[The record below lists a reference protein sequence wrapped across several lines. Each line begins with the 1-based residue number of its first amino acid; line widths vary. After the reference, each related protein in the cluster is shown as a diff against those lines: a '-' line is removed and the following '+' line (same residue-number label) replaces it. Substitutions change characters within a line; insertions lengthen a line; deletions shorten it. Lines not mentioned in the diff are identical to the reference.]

1 MMAVTK
7 NSIRAAFGAALASG
21 SLLIGAVSGTVAHA
35 YTNPNTLPATGS
47 FTLNTAP
54 GIVPAW
60 EREDIVLTAISPA
73 TATDLSVTATTK
85 LTMPVVAKTGSAV
98 ALSGGFRLTNTQT
111 RETIRCMIPTVDTKA
126 LVLDCIVNVDENL
139 QIFAIDA
146 IKSRSSEVGLDSRTT
161 QFTGMA
167 FKVASIATAD
177 QLNKAL
183 STSVFTSSVV
193 IATGDLTVTW
203 GSTTQS

>member
-7 NSIRAAFGAALASG
+7 NSIRAAFGAVASG
-21 SLLIGAVSGTVAHA
+21 ALLIGAVSGTVAHA
-35 YTNPNTLPATGS
+35 YTNPNTVPATGT

-60 EREDIVLTAISPA
+60 ESEDIVLTAISPA

-139 QIFAIDA
+139 QIFAIDK
-146 IKSRSSEVGLDSRTT
+146 IRSRSSDVGFDSRTS
-161 QFTGMA
+161 QFTGME

-177 QLNKAL
+177 KMNKAL
-183 STSVFTSSVV
+183 STSVFTPSVV
-193 IATGDLTVTW
+193 IAVGDLTVTW
-203 GSTTQS
+203 AASN

>member
-7 NSIRAAFGAALASG
+7 NSMRAAIAAAVASG
-21 SLLIGAVSGTVAHA
+21 ALLISAVSGVGANA
-35 YTNPNTLPATGS
+35 FTNPNTVPATGS
-47 FTLNTAP
+47 FALTTAP

-73 TATDLSVTATTK
+73 TGTDLSVAATTK

-139 QIFAIDA
+139 QIFAIDK
-146 IKSRSSEVGLDSRTT
+146 IRSRSSDVGFDSRTS
-161 QFTGMA
+161 QFTGME
-167 FKVASIATAD
+167 FKVASLATAD
-177 QLNKAL
+177 KMNKAL
-183 STSVFTSSVV
+183 STSVFTPSVV
-193 IATGDLTVTW
+193 IAVGDLTVTW
-203 GSTTQS
+203 AASN

>member
-1 MMAVTK
+1 MMAVK
-7 NSIRAAFGAALASG
+7 RNSTRAAFGAALASG

-73 TATDLSVTATTK
+73 TATDLSVTATSK
-85 LTMPVVAKTGSAV
+85 LTMHVVAKTGSAV

-139 QIFAIDA
+139 QIFAIDK
-146 IKSRSSEVGLDSRTT
+146 IRSRSSDAGFDSRTS
-161 QFTGMA
+161 QFTGME

-177 QLNKAL
+177 KMNKAL
-183 STSVFTSSVV
+183 STSVFTPSVV
-193 IATGDLTVTW
+193 IAVGDLTVTW
-203 GSTTQS
+203 AASN

>member
-7 NSIRAAFGAALASG
+7 NSIRAAMAAAVASG
-21 SLLIGAVSGTVAHA
+21 ALLIGAVSGVGANA
-35 YTNPNTLPATGS
+35 FTNPNTVPATGS
-47 FTLNTAP
+47 FALTTAP

-73 TATDLSVTATTK
+73 TGTDLSVAATTK

-139 QIFAIDA
+139 QIFAIDK
-146 IKSRSSEVGLDSRTT
+146 IRSRSSDVGFDSRTS
-161 QFTGMA
+161 QFTGME
-167 FKVASIATAD
+167 FKVASLATAD
-177 QLNKAL
+177 KMNKAL
-183 STSVFTSSVV
+183 STSVFTPSVV
-193 IATGDLTVTW
+193 IAVGDLTVTW
-203 GSTTQS
+203 AASN

>member
-7 NSIRAAFGAALASG
+7 NSIRAAFGAVASG
-21 SLLIGAVSGTVAHA
+21 ALLISAVSGVGANA
-35 YTNPNTLPATGS
+35 FTNPNTVPATGS
-47 FTLNTAP
+47 FALTTAP

-73 TATDLSVTATTK
+73 TGTDLSVAATTK

-139 QIFAIDA
+139 QIFAIDK
-146 IKSRSSEVGLDSRTT
+146 IRSRSSDVGFDSRTS
-161 QFTGMA
+161 QFTGME
-167 FKVASIATAD
+167 FRVASLATAD
-177 QLNKAL
+177 KMNKAL
-183 STSVFTSSVV
+183 STSVFTPSVV
-193 IATGDLTVTW
+193 IAIGNLLVSWELNKDT
-203 GSTTQS
+203 

>member
-7 NSIRAAFGAALASG
+7 NSIRAAMAAAVASG
-21 SLLIGAVSGTVAHA
+21 ALLISAVSGVGANA
-35 YTNPNTLPATGS
+35 FTNPNTVPATGS
-47 FTLNTAP
+47 FALTTAP

-73 TATDLSVTATTK
+73 TGTDLSVAATTK

-139 QIFAIDA
+139 QIFAIDK
-146 IKSRSSEVGLDSRTT
+146 IRSRSSDVGFDSRTS
-161 QFTGMA
+161 QFTGME
-167 FKVASIATAD
+167 FKVASLATAD
-177 QLNKAL
+177 KMNKAL
-183 STSVFTSSVV
+183 STSVFTPSVV
-193 IATGDLTVTW
+193 IAVGDLTVTW
-203 GSTTQS
+203 AASN

>member
-1 MMAVTK
+1 MMVVK
-7 NSIRAAFGAALASG
+7 RNSTRAAFGAALASG
-21 SLLIGAVSGTVAHA
+21 PLLIGAVLGTSAHA

-139 QIFAIDA
+139 QIFAIDK
-146 IKSRSSEVGLDSRTT
+146 IRSRSSDVGFDSRTS
-161 QFTGMA
+161 QFTGME
-167 FKVASIATAD
+167 FKVASLATAD
-177 QLNKAL
+177 KMNKAL
-183 STSVFTSSVV
+183 STSVFTPSVV
-193 IATGDLTVTW
+193 IAVGDLTVTW
-203 GSTTQS
+203 AASN

>member
-7 NSIRAAFGAALASG
+7 NSIRAAFGAVASCA
-21 SLLIGAVSGTVAHA
+21 LLIGAVSGTVAHA
-35 YTNPNTLPATGS
+35 YTNPNTVPATGS
-47 FTLNTAP
+47 FALTTAP

-73 TATDLSVTATTK
+73 TGTDLSVAATTK

-139 QIFAIDA
+139 QIFAIDK
-146 IKSRSSEVGLDSRTT
+146 IRSRSSDVGFDSRTS
-161 QFTGMA
+161 QFTGME
-167 FKVASIATAD
+167 FKVASLATAD
-177 QLNKAL
+177 KMNKAL
-183 STSVFTSSVV
+183 STSVFTPSVV
-193 IATGDLTVTW
+193 IAVGDLNVSWAT
-203 GSTTQS
+203 SN

>member
-7 NSIRAAFGAALASG
+7 NSIRAAIAAAVASG
-21 SLLIGAVSGTVAHA
+21 ALLISAVSGVGANA
-35 YTNPNTLPATGS
+35 FTNPNTVPATGS
-47 FTLNTAP
+47 FALTTAP

-73 TATDLSVTATTK
+73 TGTDLSVAATTK

-139 QIFAIDA
+139 QIFAIDK
-146 IKSRSSEVGLDSRTT
+146 IRSRSSDVGFDSRTS
-161 QFTGMA
+161 QFTGME
-167 FKVASIATAD
+167 FKVASLSTAD
-177 QLNKAL
+177 KMNKAL
-183 STSVFTSSVV
+183 STSVFTPSVV
-193 IATGDLTVTW
+193 IAVGDLTVTW
-203 GSTTQS
+203 AASN

>member
-7 NSIRAAFGAALASG
+7 NSIRAAFGAVASG
-21 SLLIGAVSGTVAHA
+21 ALLIGAVSGTVAHA
-35 YTNPNTLPATGS
+35 YTNPNTVPATGS
-47 FTLNTAP
+47 FALTTAP

-73 TATDLSVTATTK
+73 TGTDLSVAATTK

-139 QIFAIDA
+139 QIFAIDK
-146 IKSRSSEVGLDSRTT
+146 IRSRSSDVGFDSRTS
-161 QFTGMA
+161 QFTGME
-167 FKVASIATAD
+167 FKVASLATAD
-177 QLNKAL
+177 KMNKAL
-183 STSVFTSSVV
+183 STSVFTPSVV
-193 IATGDLTVTW
+193 IAIGNLLVSWELNKDT
-203 GSTTQS
+203 

>member
-7 NSIRAAFGAALASG
+7 NSIRAAFGAVASG
-21 SLLIGAVSGTVAHA
+21 ALLIGAVSGTVAHA
-35 YTNPNTLPATGS
+35 YTNPNTVPATGS
-47 FTLNTAP
+47 FALTTAP

-73 TATDLSVTATTK
+73 TGTDLSVAATTK

-139 QIFAIDA
+139 QIFAIDK
-146 IKSRSSEVGLDSRTT
+146 IRSRSSDVGFDSRTS
-161 QFTGMA
+161 QFTGME

-177 QLNKAL
+177 KMNKAL
-183 STSVFTSSVV
+183 STSVFTPSVV
-193 IATGDLTVTW
+193 IAIGNLLVSWELNKDT
-203 GSTTQS
+203 

>member
-7 NSIRAAFGAALASG
+7 NSIRAAFGAVASG
-21 SLLIGAVSGTVAHA
+21 ALLIGAVSGTVAHA
-35 YTNPNTLPATGS
+35 YTNPNTVPATGS
-47 FTLNTAP
+47 FALTTAP

-73 TATDLSVTATTK
+73 TGTDLSVAATTK

-139 QIFAIDA
+139 QIFAIDK
-146 IKSRSSEVGLDSRTT
+146 IRSRSSDVGFDSRTS
-161 QFTGMA
+161 QFTGME
-167 FKVASIATAD
+167 FKVASLATAD
-177 QLNKAL
+177 KMNKAL
-183 STSVFTSSVV
+183 STSVFTPSVV
-193 IATGDLTVTW
+193 IAVGDLNVSWAT
-203 GSTTQS
+203 SN

>member
-7 NSIRAAFGAALASG
+7 NSIRAAFGAVASG
-21 SLLIGAVSGTVAHA
+21 ALLIGAVSGTVAHA
-35 YTNPNTLPATGS
+35 YTNPNTVPATGS
-47 FTLNTAP
+47 FALTTAP

-73 TATDLSVTATTK
+73 TGTDLSVAATTK

-139 QIFAIDA
+139 QIFAIDK
-146 IKSRSSEVGLDSRTT
+146 IRSRSSDVGFDSRTS
-161 QFTGMA
+161 QFTGME
-167 FKVASIATAD
+167 FRVASLATAD
-177 QLNKAL
+177 KMNKAL
-183 STSVFTSSVV
+183 STSVFTPSVV
-193 IATGDLTVTW
+193 IAIGNLLVSWELNKDT
-203 GSTTQS
+203 

>member
-1 MMAVTK
+1 MMVVK
-7 NSIRAAFGAALASG
+7 RNSTRAAFGAALASG
-21 SLLIGAVSGTVAHA
+21 PLLIGAVLGTSAHA

-139 QIFAIDA
+139 QIFAIEK
-146 IKSRSSEVGLDSRTT
+146 IRSRSSDAGFDTRTS
-161 QFTGMA
+161 QFTGME

-177 QLNKAL
+177 KMNKAL
-183 STSVFTSSVV
+183 STSVFTPSVV
-193 IATGDLTVTW
+193 IAVGDLTVTW
-203 GSTTQS
+203 AASN

>member
-1 MMAVTK
+1 MMAVK
-7 NSIRAAFGAALASG
+7 RNSTRAAFGAALASG

-35 YTNPNTLPATGS
+35 YTNPNTVPATGT

-60 EREDIVLTAISPA
+60 ESEDIVLTAISPA

-139 QIFAIDA
+139 QIFAIDK
-146 IKSRSSEVGLDSRTT
+146 IRSRSSDAGFDSRTS
-161 QFTGMA
+161 QFTGME

-177 QLNKAL
+177 KMNKAL
-183 STSVFTSSVV
+183 STSVFTPSVV
-193 IATGDLTVTW
+193 IVVGDLNVSWAT
-203 GSTTQS
+203 SN

>member
-1 MMAVTK
+1 MMVVK
-7 NSIRAAFGAALASG
+7 RNSTRAAFGAALASG
-21 SLLIGAVSGTVAHA
+21 PLLIGAVLGTSAHA

-139 QIFAIDA
+139 QIFAIDK
-146 IKSRSSEVGLDSRTT
+146 IRSRSSDVGFDSRTS
-161 QFTGMA
+161 QFTGME

-177 QLNKAL
+177 KMNKAL
-183 STSVFTSSVV
+183 STSVFTPSVV
-193 IATGDLTVTW
+193 IAVGDLTVTW
-203 GSTTQS
+203 AASN

>member
-7 NSIRAAFGAALASG
+7 NSIRAAFGAVASG
-21 SLLIGAVSGTVAHA
+21 ALLISAVSGTVAHA
-35 YTNPNTLPATGS
+35 YTNPNTVPATGS
-47 FTLNTAP
+47 FALTTAP

-73 TATDLSVTATTK
+73 TGTDLSVAATTK

-139 QIFAIDA
+139 QIFAIDK
-146 IKSRSSEVGLDSRTT
+146 IRSRSSDVGFDSRTS
-161 QFTGMA
+161 QFTGME
-167 FKVASIATAD
+167 FKVASLATAD
-177 QLNKAL
+177 KMNKAL
-183 STSVFTSSVV
+183 STSVFTPSVV
-193 IATGDLTVTW
+193 IAVGDLTVTW
-203 GSTTQS
+203 AASN

>member
-1 MMAVTK
+1 MMAVTN
-7 NSIRAAFGAALASG
+7 NSIRAAMAAAVASG
-21 SLLIGAVSGTVAHA
+21 ALLISAVSGVGANA
-35 YTNPNTLPATGS
+35 FTNPNTVPATGS
-47 FTLNTAP
+47 FALTTAP

-73 TATDLSVTATTK
+73 TGTDLSVAATTK

-139 QIFAIDA
+139 QIFAIDK
-146 IKSRSSEVGLDSRTT
+146 IRSRSSDVGFDSRTS
-161 QFTGMA
+161 QFTGME

-177 QLNKAL
+177 KMNKAL
-183 STSVFTSSVV
+183 STSVFTPSVV
-193 IATGDLTVTW
+193 IAVGDLTVTW
-203 GSTTQS
+203 AASN